1 MTLSHQLQDS
11 IVTDLSS
18 TLWTLSIQS
27 QNIQNIFWVHLWHP
41 YFSLRSVRSSLPG
54 RDASACERQSACV
67 YMCMSSG
74 YHSLHS
80 VRWKHKKWHE
90 ERKKKKKKENGAA
103 TSTVVAWVIWSIP
116 CNYWDLCSST
126 FQGEFVSKPP
136 VEIWS
141 VFNSFNA
148 RRGGWE
154 WAGGRWAVSSQFSLH
169 LTTQHSHFALCQPE
183 CISKITYHYCLID
196 RVEPSSAC
204 IRFDWYL
211 KPVIWSGTEVL
222 WFKRGRNLF
231 DVPGTF

>member
-1 MTLSHQLQDS
+1 MSGALCQAEMHQ
-11 IVTDLSS
+11 
-18 TLWTLSIQS
+18 
-27 QNIQNIFWVHLWHP
+27 H
-41 YFSLRSVRSSLPG
+41 VRDSLPVCTCAWAVVTTPFT
-54 RDASACERQSACV
+54 ASDESIKNDTKKER
-67 YMCMSSG
+67 
-74 YHSLHS
+74 
-80 VRWKHKKWHE
+80 
-90 ERKKKKKKENGAA
+90 KKKKENGAA

-211 KPVIWSGTEVL
+211 KPVI
-222 WFKRGRNLF
+222 
-231 DVPGTF
+231 